1 MGYDI
6 NCGVRLA
13 RTNLRYEE
21 VAPKVDRVADALFN
35 AIPAGVGS
43 QEAIPSLSVE
53 ELRLLLRE
61 GAEWTLRHGYA
72 TQEDLDHTEE
82 GGRLP
87 MAQPEKVSEHAYQ
100 RGRKQLGTLGS
111 GNHFLEVSR
120 VDQIYESRAAA
131 ALGLELGQVTLLIH
145 SGSRGLG
152 HQTCDDHLRTI
163 GSAMTKYVIV
173 LPDRQL
179 AAVPITSPEGHDYL
193 GPMAAAANFAWCNRQ
208 IMMHLATNA
217 FMEALRIS
225 PRDLG
230 LTLIYDVCHNIA
242 KFEDHVVDGV
252 KRVLCVH
259 RKGATRAFGPGH
271 PDLPKA
277 YRRLGQPVLIPGDM
291 GRYSFVLIGLE
302 GAMRETFGSSCHGA
316 GRLMSRAQATR
327 EARGRD
333 VFAELAAIGVTVRAQ
348 SRAGVAEEMPESYKD
363 VADVVEVLE
372 AARVT
377 QKVARLK
384 PFLVIKG

>member
-1 MGYDI
+1 VGYDI

-179 AAVPITSPEGHDYL
+179 AAVPIASPEGQDYL